1 MPNYPANNCADILMS
16 RPGAQSGYY
25 WVRGHNGSAVNVYC
39 EMSTNK
45 CDGTRGWTRVV
56 DINMADPAQQCPS
69 GYTLNSDQNKRT
81 CGRVTNYI
89 CDSAHFSTLGLEY
102 SSVCGMIRAY
112 QYSATLAFYRGH
124 RSLHQNYL
132 SGFSLTH
139 GRDGHRTHIWS
150 FAAGLGENL
159 SYDRYYHCHCSGS
172 SVARA
177 ASRIPSFVG
186 NSYFCETGA
195 DVYQADTLYPDDP
208 LWDGQG
214 CGPGSTCCSLNGPPW
229 FTTTISPTTDNLELR
244 NCGDRKVSGQ
254 DTRLELLELYIR

>member
-1 MPNYPANNCADILMS
+1 MS

-25 WVRGHNGSAVNVYC
+25 WVRAHNGAAMNVYC

-45 CDGTRGWTRVV
+45 CDGTSGWTRVA
-56 DINMADPAQQCPS
+56 DINMADPTQQCPS
-69 GYTLNSDQNKRT
+69 GYALKSDRNKGT
-81 CGRVTNYI
+81 CGRVTDSS
-89 CDSAHFSTLGLEY
+89 CDSAYFSTFGLEY

-112 QYSATLAFYRGH
+112 QYGATIAFYYGV
-124 RSLHQNYL
+124 RSIDQNYL

-139 GRDGHRTHIWS
+139 GRAGHRTHIWS
-150 FAAGLGENL
+150 FAAGLGEDL
-159 SYDRYYHCHCSGS
+159 KYTTIEHCHCSGS
-172 SVARA
+172 SVTSA

-195 DVYQADTLYPDDP
+195 DVFQHGTLYLDDP

-229 FTTTISPTTDNLELR
+229 FTTTISPTTSNLELR
-244 NCGDRKVSGQ
+244 ICGQYSVSNQ
-254 DTRLELLELYIR
+254 DTRLELLELYIK

>member
-1 MPNYPANNCADILMS
+1 MS
-16 RPGAQSGYY
+16 IPGAQSGYY
-25 WVRGHNGSAVNVYC
+25 WVQAHNGSAVNVYC

-45 CDGTRGWTRVV
+45 CDGTSGWTRVA
-56 DINMADPAQQCPS
+56 DINMADPTQQCPS
-69 GYTLNSDQNKRT
+69 GYELNSDQNKRT
-81 CGRVTNYI
+81 CGRVTDYS
-89 CDSAHFSTLGLEY
+89 CDSAHFSTFGLEY

-112 QYSATLAFYRGH
+112 QYSTTQAFYNGG
-124 RSLHQNYL
+124 RSIDQNYL

-139 GRDGHRTHIWS
+139 GSAGHRTHIWS

-159 SYDRYYHCHCSGS
+159 KSLPNEHCHCSGS
-172 SVARA
+172 RVASA
-177 ASRIPSFVG
+177 ASIIPSFVG

-195 DVYQADTLYPDDP
+195 DVYRSYTFYPNDP

-244 NCGDRKVSGQ
+244 ICGQAWVSIQ
-254 DTRLELLELYIR
+254 DSRLELLELFIK